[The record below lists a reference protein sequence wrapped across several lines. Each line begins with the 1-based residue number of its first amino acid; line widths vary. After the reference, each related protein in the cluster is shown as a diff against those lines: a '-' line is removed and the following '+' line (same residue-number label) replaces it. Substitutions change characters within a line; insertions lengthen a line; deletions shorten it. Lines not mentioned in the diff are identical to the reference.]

1 MNPFNEIRPDNTTF
15 VLVSFEGPDRYSL
28 AGGLGVRVSE
38 LSEALAQAG
47 FETHLFFVGS
57 PDGPDHERSE
67 DGRHLWRCCKEIA
80 ERYPTGVYEGEEEK
94 LAEFE
99 RRVPTMILNEIARPA
114 FEQGKLLVIMGED
127 WHTAATM
134 CAISDLL
141 YWQGLRS
148 YAILLWNANSLF
160 GFDNIDWTRLQL
172 ATRVTAVSRYMKQ
185 LMWKRGAN
193 ALVLPNGIP
202 ERHLETVPVQAVQ
215 SLRAALPNRLLLTK
229 FARFD
234 PDKNWLPA
242 IQAVG
247 RLVALDQRPL
257 FFMRGGV
264 ESYGLQVLAM
274 IDSLGLRRY
283 DLSLDQPTADSFVE
297 AVQEVQG
304 ETDIIVLRFFV
315 PEEIQRLLYRASHA
329 VLANSG
335 HEPFGL
341 VGLEV
346 MAAKGVAFVG
356 STGEGYAQ
364 HLLNAISL
372 DTDDPNEIVGNL
384 LYLQHHDHVGTD
396 LRRVGHLT
404 ASFYVWPRV
413 IEKLLSKL
421 QYLLMGGGTTW
432 PARGMKDEG

>member
-1 MNPFNEIRPDNTTF
+1 MTEFNEILPENTTF
-15 VLVSFEGPDRYSL
+15 VHVSFEGPDRYSL
-28 AGGLGVRVSE
+28 AGGLGVRTSE
-38 LSEALAQAG
+38 LSEALAREG

-57 PDGPDHERSE
+57 PDAPPHEVDE
-67 DGRHLWRCCKEIA
+67 DGRHLWRICQEICS
-80 ERYPTGVYEGEEEK
+80 RYPTGVYQGEEEK

-99 RRVPTMILNEIARPA
+99 RSAPSLLLNEIARPA
-114 FEQGKLLVIMGED
+114 AEKGKLLVIMGED
-127 WHTAATM
+127 WHTASTM

-141 YWQGLRS
+141 YWQGLRGH
-148 YAILLWNANSLF
+148 AILLWNANSLF
-160 GFDNIDWTRLQL
+160 GFDNIDWVRLQT
-172 ATRVTAVSRYMKQ
+172 ATRITAVSRYMKQ
-185 LMWKRGAN
+185 LMWPRGVN

-202 ERHLETVPVQAVQ
+202 ERHLEPVPSAQVQL
-215 SLRAALPNRLLLTK
+215 LRAALPKRMVLTK

-242 IQAVG
+242 VQAVA
-247 RLVALDQRPL
+247 RLRALEQQPL

-264 ESYGLQVLAM
+264 ESYGLQVLAR
-274 IDSLGLRRY
+274 IDGLGLRRH
-283 DLSLDQPTADSFVE
+283 DLTLDNPTVENFVE
-297 AVQEVQG
+297 AVKTIDG
-304 ETDIIVLRFFV
+304 ETDIVVLRFYV

-346 MAAKGVAFVG
+346 MAARGIAFVG

-372 DTDDPNEIVGNL
+372 DTGDPHEIVGNL
-384 LYLQHHDHVGTD
+384 VYLQNHPNASAN

-404 ASFYVWPRV
+404 ARFYVWPRV
-413 IEKLLSKL
+413 IEKLISKL

-432 PARGMKDEG
+432 P